1 VTGLPLHVDIP
12 GYAVENNTLLVGGR
26 PITDIVGDAD
36 PPCYVYDSAL
46 IRRRI
51 EELRR
56 DLPERLE
63 LHYAIKANPMEEVV
77 QLIAPLV
84 DGLDVASGRELE
96 IALRTQTPV
105 TEISFAGPG
114 KRDAEL
120 EQAVRAGITVNVES
134 PGELR
139 RLQLA
144 ADAAGRRARVAIRVN
159 PNFELKGSGM
169 RMSGGPKPFG
179 IDAEVVPAVIA
190 GLEPGLAELVGLH
203 IFAGSQ
209 NLNAEALMEAQS
221 LTVQLAIDLA
231 RAIDQPL
238 TFVNIGGGFGIPYF
252 KGDRRLDVPRVGV
265 HLERLLDTA
274 RDALPQ
280 TRFVTE
286 LGRYIVG
293 EAGVYACRVIDR
305 KVSRGQTFLV
315 TNGGMHHHLA
325 ASGNFGQVIR
335 KDYPC
340 LIGTRVGGPDLEEVA
355 IVGPLCTPL
364 DIIAAKLTVPV
375 GTDVG
380 DIVVVFQSGAYGL
393 TSSPAAFL
401 SHPAACELVV

>member
-1 VTGLPLHVDIP
+1 VTGLPLHADIP

-26 PITDIVGDAD
+26 PITDIVGDAE

-51 EELRR
+51 AELRR

-340 LIGTRVGGPDLEEVA
+340 LIGTRVGGADFEEVA

-401 SHPAACELVV
+401 SHPEARELLV